1 MLIWRVLD
9 GLLHHLLLMMSLDCP
24 LAIRHKNGE
33 YTLCMEIGGVFCFVL
48 FWGTKIVFRSFFD
61 VFLFIWLKMYLFLK
75 VVHVRGRHYVLCF
88 FYCFFSHVIHWL
100 LIYIMTLFMVY
111 VFYFL
116 FCEIK
121 NFLLFYLYFPHMRLC
136 VG

>member
-1 MLIWRVLD
+1 MLIWQVLD
-9 GLLHHLLLMMSLDCP
+9 DLLLLMMSLDCP

-75 VVHVRGRHYVLCF
+75 FYMLGGDTMFYVSFIVSCF
-88 FYCFFSHVIHWL
+88 TCDTLVIDLYYDVIHG
-100 LIYIMTLFMVY
+100 I
-111 VFYFL
+111 
-116 FCEIK
+116 C
-121 NFLLFYLYFPHMRLC
+121 LLFSVL
-136 VG
+136 